1 MNAEFDIII
10 VGGGLYGC
18 MCAYF
23 LAQHSKKVL
32 LVEKNRAGTSGA
44 TGYSRGIVRV
54 YDTEETLAG
63 LSLQGAHDLL
73 NWQKNGFPG
82 INPYTACGF
91 VYLMNESKEHEAE
104 EAIKQYGGNGYPM
117 ELLTGESVSERFP
130 WIRESAGKIA
140 VYEANGGYGDPRL
153 TAQNFMEGF
162 RQKGG
167 SVYENCAVEAIEH
180 GNNGNWRIRLP
191 FGYVTAPTVLLATG
205 AYTKNLLPEI
215 PVFTC
220 SIPLTQVNSSYA
232 GTRTSLVD
240 ETVETF
246 LRPGDDHTF
255 YCGSQVFDT
264 VDVPEQLTCRINEVV
279 TDAVQ
284 RIRQVVADNVQ
295 PINCFTGFD
304 GYTTE
309 KKPVLQYLE
318 NMPGIYV
325 AAGFSGRGYKCAVP
339 IAQQV
344 AGEILSRNGVTN
356 NYAQKTTWRL
366 TV

>member
-1 MNAEFDIII
+1 MTTEFDIVI
-10 VGGGLYGC
+10 VGGGLYGSA
-18 MCAYF
+18 CAYF
-23 LAQHSKKVL
+23 LAQQQQKVL
-32 LVEKNRAGTSGA
+32 LVEKHRVGTSGA

-54 YDTEETLAG
+54 FDTEETLAG

-73 NWQKNGFPG
+73 NWEQNGFPG
-82 INPYTACGF
+82 LNPYTASGF
-91 VYLMNESKEHEAE
+91 VYLMNESKEPEAQN
-104 EAIKQYGGNGYPM
+104 AIRQYGGNGYPM
-117 ELLTGESVSERFP
+117 ELLTGESVAARFP
-130 WIRESAGKIA
+130 WIREHSGKIA
-140 VYEANGGYGDPRL
+140 LYEARGGYGDPRL

-167 SVYENCAVEAIEH
+167 SVYENCAVEAIEP
-180 GNNGNWRIRLP
+180 GANGHWRIRLP
-191 FGYVTAPTVLLATG
+191 FGYITAPTVLMATG

-220 SIPLTQVNSSYA
+220 SIPLTQVNSEYNGA
-232 GTRTSLVD
+232 RTSLVD

-246 LRPGDDHTF
+246 LRPGDDHSF

-264 VDVPEQLTCRINEVV
+264 VDVPEQLPCRINEVV

-284 RIRQVVADNVQ
+284 RIRQVVADKVH

-309 KKPVLQYLE
+309 KKPVLQYLA

-344 AGEILSRNGVTN
+344 AGEILGNKGTGNGHKTN
-356 NYAQKTTWRL
+356 WRI
-366 TV
+366 TI